1 MLSMICSVIDWLNE
15 NIIAILMFRGKT
27 NKVFLVVKPFDFL
40 SAELSILSCLD
51 FSLFQRLFLY
61 IVMNAA
67 NEPQINLEFQGLSVT
82 LSVNQ
87 ILNNF
92 SF

>member
-1 MLSMICSVIDWLNE
+1 
-15 NIIAILMFRGKT
+15 
-27 NKVFLVVKPFDFL
+27 
-40 SAELSILSCLD
+40 
-51 FSLFQRLFLY
+51 
-61 IVMNAA
+61 MNAA
-67 NEPQINLEFQGLSVT
+67 NKPQINLEFQGLSVT